1 MRKYLLLVLVSVFL
15 LTITIQTQAE
25 TNKIKV
31 HNDYYSLCSQYGKT
45 LTIVIPGV
53 IEKKNIIL
61 ASEGVDDDVEY
72 KVELQYDQENKITNL
87 KLTPLEKDAS
97 LNLAIICGDKE
108 SYVFY
113 IKEIDGYKYYD
124 KIILTNS

>member
-124 KIILTNS
+124 KIILTNN